1 MSIGLTQVQMDTPY
15 FPGKRSVNFS
25 QHRFVNTVKKTS
37 DDIGLASELIA
48 SGIPVAVLDNC
59 MEFGPR
65 ALGATSILFH
75 STSESCFSEFN
86 NRVKKREPFRPL
98 APICLPETAKKY
110 FRLTENDE
118 LLARTMSTLVKPTS
132 RINEKYPGYVHVD
145 NTCRLQILD
154 ASDGLIAKIL
164 QDCLNLDCE
173 ILINTSFNIAG
184 DPMVYDEVDA
194 LINMRRMGL
203 RYIVTNAGV
212 YEIL

>member
-1 MSIGLTQVQMDTPY
+1 MNNPY

-25 QHRFVNTVKKTS
+25 QPRLVNTVKKTS
-37 DDIGLASELIA
+37 EDIGFASELLA
-48 SGIPVAVLDNC
+48 SGIPVALLDDR

-86 NRVKKREPFRPL
+86 NQVKKREPFRPL
-98 APICLPETAKKY
+98 APICLLETAKKY

-154 ASDGLIAKIL
+154 ASDGLITKIL